1 MKSLST
7 KQHYKLH
14 LDGRIERKSVNP
26 KIVRAA
32 IIAVGTTQRAIATHL
47 GVTQQSLGRVISG
60 SMRSA
65 KIEAELE
72 KVTGIKLYDAP
83 ARRGRVKNVWTGTRQ
98 ASA

>member
-7 KQHYKLH
+7 KPHYKLH
-14 LDGRIERKSVNP
+14 LDGRMERKSRGP
-26 KIVRAA
+26 KEVAAA
-32 IIAVGTTQRAIATHL
+32 IVAAGTTQRAIATHL

-83 ARRGRVKNVWTGTRQ
+83 ARRGRVKSVWTGARQ
-98 ASA
+98 VSA